1 MFVLLVCVHV
11 SVQAPMGRPEDNV
24 WCLPQ
29 LPLHLTLQKA
39 EFLTYLEG

>member
-24 WCLPQ
+24 SHLPG
-29 LPLHLTLQKA
+29 T
-39 EFLTYLEG
+39 